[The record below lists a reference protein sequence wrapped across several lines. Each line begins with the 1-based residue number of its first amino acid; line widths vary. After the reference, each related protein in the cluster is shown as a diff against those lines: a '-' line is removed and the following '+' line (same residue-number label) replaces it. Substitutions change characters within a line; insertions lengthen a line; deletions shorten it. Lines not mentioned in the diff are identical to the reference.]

1 MKEKILIADDE
12 IGIREL
18 LHELL
23 KDNYEV
29 TTAED
34 GEEAILKI
42 AQMQPDLI
50 LLDIRMP
57 KKTGLDV
64 LQYLKD
70 NNIDTRAIIVTADRD
85 LNSAIKAMKLG
96 AYDYVVKPFENEKII
111 TMIKNALKSHQLEK
125 EVKLLKQEIEKQYNF
140 NNIIGQSKAMQSV
153 YELINKVLDND
164 TTVLITGESGTGKEV
179 IAKAIHYNSKRKDYP
194 FIAVD
199 CASIPETLIESEL
212 FGHEKGAYTG
222 ATNRKKGK
230 FEIAN
235 KGTLFLDEIGNLRLD
250 VQAKLLRVLQ
260 EKEIYRVGGNERIK
274 VNVRI
279 IAATNADLEKL
290 IKEGK
295 FREDLY
301 YRLNV
306 VPIKLPP
313 LRERKDDIPL
323 LIQHFLNKYNKEYN
337 KNVKFN
343 NEVIKI
349 LYDYPWPGNVRE
361 LENLVQRMV
370 VISTSPIIT
379 VNDLPQNIISTTNIT
394 SDIIKPGMSLDD
406 VEKIFILETLKK
418 FNFNLSKTA
427 KILGITRK
435 TLHNKIDKYPQ
446 LKEEIDKYRQRIKEL

>member
-274 VNVRI
+274 VDVRI

-379 VNDLPQNIISTTNIT
+379 VNDLPPNIISTTNIT

>member
-29 TTAED
+29 ETAED

-179 IAKAIHYNSKRKDYP
+179 IAKAIHYNGKRKDYP